1 MGKFI
6 DLPAALKPYARDS
19 VWITW
24 KLEPSKKKPGKFT
37 KVPYRAVN
45 PNWKAKCNDAKTWA
59 TFDTALKAFKERV

>member
-37 KVPYRAVN
+37 KVPYRA
-45 PNWKAKCNDAKTWA
+45 
-59 TFDTALKAFKERV
+59 